1 VGSAFLH
8 TNFANGKQTIKP
20 FSHPTKLAEIG
31 KVAQIIAMTASHHRL
46 ANIHP
51 FPEGN
56 LNR

>member
-1 VGSAFLH
+1 VGSAFLP
-8 TNFANGKQTIKP
+8 TNFANGRQTIKP
-20 FSHPTKLAEIG
+20 FFRPTKLAEIG
-31 KVAQIIAMTASHHRL
+31 KVAQIIAMAASHHRP